1 MNAAEQ
7 IVENI
12 LQGNYS
18 QAMADAKGEIKTRVT
33 SIKEGMGRDI
43 LEKNGLC
50 KIKEED
56 DSDEDD
62 SDEDD
67 SKDKSEKDESDDESD
82 KDEE

>member
-12 LQGNYS
+12 LQGNFS
-18 QAMADAKGEIKTRVT
+18 QAMVEAKSEIKTRVT
-33 SIKEGMGRDI
+33 SIKEGMCQDI

-56 DSDEDD
+56 DSEDESDDEISKDDD
-62 SDEDD
+62 SE
-67 SKDKSEKDESDDESD
+67 DESDDESS
-82 KDEE
+82 KDED

>member
-18 QAMADAKGEIKTRVT
+18 QAMVDAKGEIKTRVN
-33 SIKEGMGRDI
+33 SIKEGMGQDI

-56 DSDEDD
+56 DSEDD
-62 SDEDD
+62 E
-67 SKDKSEKDESDDESD
+67 SKEDKSEKDESDDESGKD
-82 KDEE
+82 KE

>member
-18 QAMADAKGEIKTRVT
+18 QAMVDAKGEIKTRVT
-33 SIKEGMGRDI
+33 SIKEGMGQDI

-56 DSDEDD
+56 DSEDD
-62 SDEDD
+62 E
-67 SKDKSEKDESDDESD
+67 SKEDKSEKDESDDESG

>member
-12 LQGNYS
+12 LQGNFS
-18 QAMADAKGEIKTRVT
+18 QAMVEAKSEIKTRVT
-33 SIKEGMGRDI
+33 SIKEGMGQDI

-62 SDEDD
+62 S
-67 SKDKSEKDESDDESD
+67 KDKSEKDESDDESG

>member
-18 QAMADAKGEIKTRVT
+18 QAMVDAKGEIKTRVT
-33 SIKEGMGRDI
+33 SIKEGMGQDI

-56 DSDEDD
+56 DSEDD
-62 SDEDD
+62 E
-67 SKDKSEKDESDDESD
+67 SKEDKSEKDESDDESGKD
-82 KDEE
+82 KE

>member
-33 SIKEGMGRDI
+33 SIKEGMCQDI

-56 DSDEDD
+56 DSEDD
-62 SDEDD
+62 E
-67 SKDKSEKDESDDESD
+67 SKEDKSEKDESDDESS
-82 KDEE
+82 KDED

>member
-12 LQGNYS
+12 LQGNFS
-18 QAMADAKGEIKTRVT
+18 QAMVEAKSEIKTRVT
-33 SIKEGMGRDI
+33 SIKEGMSQDT

-50 KIKEED
+50 KIKE
-56 DSDEDD
+56 EDD

-67 SKDKSEKDESDDESD
+67 SKDKSEKDESDDESS
-82 KDEE
+82 KRDERM

>member
-12 LQGNYS
+12 LQGNFS
-18 QAMADAKGEIKTRVT
+18 QAMVEAKSEIKTRVT
-33 SIKEGMGRDI
+33 SIKEGMSQDI

-62 SDEDD
+62 S
-67 SKDKSEKDESDDESD
+67 KDKSEKDESDDESG

>member
-12 LQGNYS
+12 LQGNFS
-18 QAMADAKGEIKTRVT
+18 QAMVDAKGEIKTRVT
-33 SIKEGMGRDI
+33 SIKEGMCQDI

-56 DSDEDD
+56 ESDDD
-62 SDEDD
+62 SE
-67 SKDKSEKDESDDESD
+67 DESDDESSKED
-82 KDEE
+82 DSEDESGKDED

>member
-18 QAMADAKGEIKTRVT
+18 QAMVDAKGEIKTRVN
-33 SIKEGMGRDI
+33 SIKEGMGQDI

-56 DSDEDD
+56 DSEDE
-62 SDEDD
+62 
-67 SKDKSEKDESDDESD
+67 SKEDKSEKDESDDESG